1 MDDLENPYADDAVAG
16 ADAPQDPVQA
26 AKDDAWLA
34 QFRADNAAK
43 VMEYDYKATVDTQ
56 AEATAALAQ
65 RDYDLKMAD
74 KLSKDAAGARA
85 DATTDEKKAEQ
96 TPSRH
101 DEFTAKAE
109 DDRHIAVATEG
120 SSVHFRDEAHV
131 ADVKAQHLSA
141 DVAEEY
147 KHFQDDKNEYEIMQ
161 EQAVAAQRIA
171 TDEARLPH
179 PGDAPAADPAG
190 EPHQP

>member
-1 MDDLENPYADDAVAG
+1 MDDLENPNADEAIAG
-16 ADAPQDPVQA
+16 DPAADAPQDPVQA

-43 VMEYDYKATVDTQ
+43 VMEYDYKATVDSQ
-56 AEATAALAQ
+56 AEQSGAVAQ
-65 RDYDLKMAD
+65 RDYDLKMAA
-74 KLSKDAAGARA
+74 KLSGDAATARTDAAA
-85 DATTDEKKAEQ
+85 DDKKAEQ

-109 DDRHIAVATEG
+109 EERHVAVAADG
-120 SSVHFRDEAHV
+120 SATHFREEAHV
-131 ADVKAQHLSA
+131 ADVRAQQLST

-147 KHFQDDKNEYEIMQ
+147 KHFQADQHDYEIMQ
-161 EQAVAAQRIA
+161 EQATAAQRIA

-179 PGDAPAADPAG
+179 PGDTPPA
-190 EPHQP
+190 EPGS